1 LEDLVTYVMPI
12 SSYVYEV
19 GAEGEEEGEGG
30 PRKALKA
37 FVLEARMFALQ
48 HQYHLLPRR
57 LDEAKIPMLAS
68 FPCMMLLSC
77 HYKWY

>member
-1 LEDLVTYVMPI
+1 MYT
-12 SSYVYEV
+12 EV
-19 GAEGEEEGEGG
+19 GAEGEGEGEGG

-37 FVLEARMFALQ
+37 FVLEARTFALQ
-48 HQYHLLPRR
+48 HQYHLFSRR